1 MTRAIYANVPVAFLQ
16 PPPVSF
22 SVTNST
28 VAKVLIEPQP
38 AVAETSTTPQ
48 YYGGCTA
55 IDLVATSS
63 DASNKALMI
72 YQCTVATTQDAGNT
86 GAMTTTTSTIPRT
99 TGSFITDGFL
109 VGDQVMTFAPFGTA
123 PNAGVDGIPCILTGV
138 AALTLT
144 LSGTPI
150 AALALA
156 AGTRVVRVNTH
167 GRVPVLANS
176 GTDGTVASTQLIGNA
191 LDNSLLTT
199 ELKLGPLNLLAVAMQ
214 AAVSALPALVSV
226 ASTIARY

>member
-1 MTRAIYANVPVAFLQ
+1 MTRAVYANVPAAFLQ
-16 PPPVSF
+16 PPPVNF
-22 SVTNST
+22 SITNGT
-28 VAKVLIEPQP
+28 IAKVVIDTYAAAAAGATSP
-38 AVAETSTTPQ
+38 A

-55 IDLVATSS
+55 IDLVATST
-63 DASNKALMI
+63 DGSNKALMI
-72 YQCTVATTQDAGNT
+72 YQCTVATTQDAALT

-99 TGSFITDGFL
+99 TGSFITDGYL

-123 PNAGVDGIPCILTGV
+123 PNVGVDGIPCIVTGV

-156 AGTRVVRVNTH
+156 AGTRVVRANLH
-167 GRVPVLANS
+167 NRVPVLANS
-176 GTDGTVASTQLIGNA
+176 GTDGVVASTKIIGNT

-199 ELKLGPLNLLAVAMQ
+199 EIKLGPLNLLAVAMQ

-226 ASTIARY
+226 GPTISRY